1 MDIETTGVKKYAFQ
15 DLVCISLLLN
25 LHFTENV
32 QFFVEPEN
40 SEDAKLIT
48 DDLNGINE
56 IEIQVKGSQE
66 SVTPTNLAQ
75 HLAHFPKG
83 KAENC
88 LYDRLINNPHLLVV
102 FVMTGR
108 CNDATSPFLSMFDNF
123 YTPHKTTNIK
133 KENVKAIINEFN
145 NIEADTAE
153 SELTTNRKIYIN
165 NLYNKYKILK
175 VKKAFERLII
185 IEKVTDSSLLKN
197 CCDSLRINYTIPD
210 DNHQSVIERLKTVGL
225 CCTKI

>member
-88 LYDRLINNPHLLVV
+88 LYDRLI
-102 FVMTGR
+102 
-108 CNDATSPFLSMFDNF
+108 
-123 YTPHKTTNIK
+123 
-133 KENVKAIINEFN
+133 
-145 NIEADTAE
+145 
-153 SELTTNRKIYIN
+153 
-165 NLYNKYKILK
+165 
-175 VKKAFERLII
+175 
-185 IEKVTDSSLLKN
+185 
-197 CCDSLRINYTIPD
+197 
-210 DNHQSVIERLKTVGL
+210 
-225 CCTKI
+225 

>member
-25 LHFTENV
+25 TQNIENLN
-32 QFFVEPEN
+32 FFVEPEN
-40 SEDAKLIT
+40 SEDAKIT
-48 DDLNGINE
+48 IDNIDGINE

-88 LYDRLINNPHLLVV
+88 LYDRLINNHNLLVV

-108 CNDATSPFLSMFDNF
+108 CNDATSPFLSNLDNF
-123 YTPHKTTNIK
+123 YLQHKSSKIK
-133 KENVKAIINEFN
+133 KEHAEAIRNEFK
-145 NIEADTAE
+145 NIEADPE
-153 SELTTNRKIYIN
+153 E
-165 NLYNKYKILK
+165 
-175 VKKAFERLII
+175 
-185 IEKVTDSSLLKN
+185 
-197 CCDSLRINYTIPD
+197 
-210 DNHQSVIERLKTVGL
+210 
-225 CCTKI
+225 

>member
-1 MDIETTGVKKYAFQ
+1 MHFSSIKPA
-15 DLVCISLLLN
+15 
-25 LHFTENV
+25 LHRECTI
-32 QFFVEPEN
+32 FVEPEN

-108 CNDATSPFLSMFDNF
+108 CNDATSLFFLCLITSI
-123 YTPHKTTNIK
+123 HHIK
-133 KENVKAIINEFN
+133 P
-145 NIEADTAE
+145 
-153 SELTTNRKIYIN
+153 
-165 NLYNKYKILK
+165 
-175 VKKAFERLII
+175 
-185 IEKVTDSSLLKN
+185 
-197 CCDSLRINYTIPD
+197 RI
-210 DNHQSVIERLKTVGL
+210 
-225 CCTKI
+225 